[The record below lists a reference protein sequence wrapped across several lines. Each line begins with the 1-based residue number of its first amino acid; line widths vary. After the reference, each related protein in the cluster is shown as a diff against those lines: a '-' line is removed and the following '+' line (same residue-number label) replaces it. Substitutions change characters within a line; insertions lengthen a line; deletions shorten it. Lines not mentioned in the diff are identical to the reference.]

1 MKKHNTKPQV
11 NVGENKRQLLRLSSV
26 NATCFIKYCL
36 PCGVFF
42 MFTSHSLLVGY
53 SFPKRL
59 LTIFSTPN
67 NQLSILQHWD
77 GSRISKRGVRTNGSP
92 KTDPSGGSGGML
104 PREILKFKSS
114 EMRFPAY

>member
-67 NQLSILQHWD
+67 NHFAALGWIQD
-77 GSRISKRGVRTNGSP
+77 FEK
-92 KTDPSGGSGGML
+92 GGSNKWVAEDE
-104 PREILKFKSS
+104 PI
-114 EMRFPAY
+114 